1 MHDAAVVAAGVHAA
15 AFAGHPEQLRGPG
28 LLAVQII
35 LREVLGQHGVVVL
48 LTQDGQHLDA
58 GGFAHQGAP
67 SHLGQQGSVVP
78 GRGGAQ
84 LPVPV
89 KVQGVVQYCVG
100 KAQLPD
106 AGVDGVQPQVVDEHV
121 RGDVV

>member
-1 MHDAAVVAAGVHAA
+1 M
-15 AFAGHPEQLRGPG
+15 
-28 LLAVQII
+28 
-35 LREVLGQHGVVVL
+35 GQHGVVVL
-48 LTQDGQHLDA
+48 LAEDAQHGGA
-58 GGFAHQGAP
+58 GFFADQRTLCHLRKQG
-67 SHLGQQGSVVP
+67 GVVP